1 MTKAL
6 PKIILK
12 KGKEKP
18 LLRGHPWVFSGAV
31 AKIEGEV
38 SPGDLGEIYSE
49 EGQYLGAGHL
59 NPASQIILRLLTQK
73 KEPVDIPFFRERI
86 SRAARLRETFLKG
99 KTNAYRIVNGEGD
112 FLPGLIVD
120 RYGETLVLQS
130 LTAGVERLKGSLVDL
145 LVSEMKP
152 RSIYERSDV
161 ATRRQED
168 LPEVTGLLF
177 GREVSDRIEIEEYGC
192 HFQVDVKGGQKTGFY
207 LDQRENRSDLK
218 NLSQGTRVLDCF
230 SYTGAFSVYAGL
242 GGAEELTLLDSSEGA
257 LKRAEEHFHLNALEQ
272 IPHRFIRGDAFE
284 VLRSLKPEYDI
295 VILDPPPFAKR
306 KGHLSGASR
315 GYKDLN
321 LQALRLLKRGG
332 FLFTFCCS
340 HHVSWDLFQKI
351 IFSAAVDGGREVQ
364 LLVRKGHPT
373 DHPVNLCHLEG
384 EYLKGFLC
392 KVL

>member
-49 EGQYLGAGHL
+49 DGQYLGAGHL

-145 LVSEMKP
+145 LVSETKP

-168 LPEVTGLLF
+168 LPEVSGLLF

-242 GGAEELTLLDSSEGA
+242 GGAEELTLLDSSEEA

-284 VLRSLKPEYDI
+284 VLRSLKPGYDI
-295 VILDPPPFAKR
+295 IILDPPPFAKR
-306 KGHLSGASR
+306 KGNLSGASR
-315 GYKDLN
+315 GYKDIN

-392 KVL
+392 RVL

>member
-1 MTKAL
+1 MTKTL

-38 SPGDLGEIYSE
+38 SPGDLGEVYSE

-86 SRAARLRETFLKG
+86 SRAARFREMLVKG
-99 KTNAYRIVNGEGD
+99 KTNAYRIVNVEGD

-130 LTAGVERLKGSLVDL
+130 LTAGAERLRGSLVDL
-145 LVSEMKP
+145 LVREMKP
-152 RSIYERSDV
+152 QSIYERSDV

-177 GREVSDRIEIEEYGC
+177 GKEVSDRIEIEEYGC

-218 NLSQGTRVLDCF
+218 NLSQGKKVLDCF
-230 SYTGAFSVYAGL
+230 SYTGAFSVYAGM
-242 GGAEELTLLDSSEGA
+242 GGAEELTLVDSSAEA
-257 LKRAEEHFHLNALEQ
+257 LKRAEEHFHLNGLER
-272 IPHRFIRGDAFE
+272 IPHRLIRGDAFE
-284 VLRSLKPEYDI
+284 VLRSLEPDYDF

-306 KGHLSGASR
+306 KGNISGASR

-321 LQALRLLKRGG
+321 LQALHLLKRGG

-340 HHVSWDLFQKI
+340 HHMSWDLFQKI

-364 LLVRKGHPT
+364 LLVRKGHPA
-373 DHPVNLCHLEG
+373 DHPVNLCHPEG

-392 KVL
+392 RVL